1 MLIATSIYI
10 LICYLFIEIRYNLY
24 TIFVLFII
32 EKEKIKTDCCYF
44 FMVVLSQI
52 KTCYFY
58 TFSHVC
64 GRCLLHYNYS
74 SYIIMAMFI
83 IIMRRYLIK
92 MLYMYVINH
101 TMVQIILTNRPLIN
115 VMLQPKPRLYIETY
129 SDLTLI

>member
-1 MLIATSIYI
+1 MVIAMSIYI

-58 TFSHVC
+58 TFRIFAVAV
-64 GRCLLHYNYS
+64 
-74 SYIIMAMFI
+74 SYTI
-83 IIMRRYLIK
+83 II
-92 MLYMYVINH
+92 
-101 TMVQIILTNRPLIN
+101 QAIL
-115 VMLQPKPRLYIETY
+115 
-129 SDLTLI
+129 